1 LLKTSGN
8 VERRMVAIVTLD
20 GASIGL
26 DAASVGKLRDRLKGG
41 VILAGDPGY
50 DEARRIWNGNIDRRP
65 ALIARCTD
73 ASDVRHA
80 VGFAARYRLL
90 LSVKG
95 GAHSAPGYATNDGG
109 MIIDLSRMKAV
120 SVDPAKR
127 RARCQG
133 GTLWGELDTAAQEH
147 GLAVTGGTVSNTGV
161 AGLTLGGGMGW
172 LMGKHG
178 ATVDNLIAVEIVTA
192 DGELRRASA
201 TGHPDL
207 FWGVRGGGGNFG
219 VVTSFEF
226 QLHPVGEVLGG
237 LVLHPL
243 DRGTDLLKFYRD
255 FCTGLPD
262 EAEANA
268 GLLTSPTGVPVAAM
282 LLGYNGPV
290 DEGERIL
297 APARQWGRPIA
308 DMVKAQPY
316 ATRQTI
322 LDTPHAEHGHHRYW
336 RSAFTE
342 HISDELIAALM
353 DGARRFTSPMS
364 LLLLFYVHGAITR
377 VPSDAMAFGARKAQW
392 DFNAVGQWRDGSS
405 TARHID
411 WVRSTWAATE
421 PHVKG
426 SVYINHIAEDDK
438 PEKIRASYGENYT
451 RLRAIKAKYD
461 PANLFR
467 MNSNIPP
474 S

>member
-1 LLKTSGN
+1 
-8 VERRMVAIVTLD
+8 MVAIVTLD

-26 DAASVGKLRDRLKGG
+26 DAASLGKLRERLKGG
-41 VILAGDPGY
+41 VILAGEPGY
-50 DEARRIWNGNIDRRP
+50 DEGRRIWNGNIDRRP
-65 ALIARCTD
+65 ALIARCID

-80 VGFAARYRLL
+80 VGFAARHRLL

-95 GAHSAPGYATNDGG
+95 GAHSAPGYSTNDGG
-109 MIIDLSRMKAV
+109 MIIDLSPMKAV

-133 GTLWGELDTAAQEH
+133 GVLWCELDTATQQH
-147 GLAVTGGTVSNTGV
+147 GLADTGGTVSNTGV

-178 ATVDNLIAVEIVTA
+178 ATVDNLLAVEIVTA

-201 TGHPDL
+201 TEHADL

-219 VVTSFEF
+219 IVTSFEF
-226 QLHPVGEVLGG
+226 QLHPVGQVLGG

-255 FCTGLPD
+255 FCTDLPD

-268 GLLTSPTGVPVAAM
+268 GLLSSPTGVPVAAM

-290 DEGERIL
+290 DEGERVL
-297 APARQWGRPIA
+297 APARQWGKPVA

-392 DFNAVGQWRDGSS
+392 DFNAVGQWPDGSS

-474 S
+474 A